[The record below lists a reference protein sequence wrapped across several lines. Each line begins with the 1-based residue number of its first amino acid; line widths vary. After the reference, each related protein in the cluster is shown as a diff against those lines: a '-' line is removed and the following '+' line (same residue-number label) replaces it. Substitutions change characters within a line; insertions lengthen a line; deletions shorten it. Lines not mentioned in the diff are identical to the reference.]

1 MRDEYADD
9 VIVVIG
15 PPLYRATD
23 RGRQAAGLAARIGLA
38 AASAGRSVQLIG
50 KTGEDPEGDAVLLA
64 LTHGGVGHVAVL
76 RDAGVATPRA
86 AEPIDLDRVGSTSE
100 QATEDAAPGA
110 ASSVPDVPV
119 LDAAD
124 IDLALRYLTDFSVLV
139 LAVPADEAIARV
151 ASAAAGWADARLIVV
166 VPAGGAVPEGLPS
179 DAIVFESPD
188 ADADGAFAGLVGGF
202 AAALD
207 DGSDPVTA
215 FEASVTEAGWRPSAE
230 A

>member
-1 MRDEYADD
+1 M
-9 VIVVIG
+9 IVVIG
-15 PPLYRATD
+15 RPLYRATD
-23 RGRQAAGLAARIGLA
+23 RGGKADGLAARIGLA
-38 AASAGRSVQLIG
+38 AASAGRSVQLVG
-50 KTGEDPEGDAVLLA
+50 KTGEDPAGDAVLLA
-64 LTHGGVGHVAVL
+64 LAQGGVGHVAVL

-86 AEPIDLDRVGSTSE
+86 AEPIDSDCAVSTSDE
-100 QATEDAAPGA
+100 ATEENAPGA
-110 ASSVPDVPV
+110 AASVSDMPV

-139 LAVPADEAIARV
+139 LAAPADEAIARV

-166 VPAGGAVPEGLPS
+166 VEAGRGVPDGLPS
-179 DAIVFESPD
+179 DVIVFESPG
-188 ADADGAFAGLVGGF
+188 ADPDGVFAGVVGGF

-215 FEASVTEAGWRPSAE
+215 FEASVTGAGWRRSAD